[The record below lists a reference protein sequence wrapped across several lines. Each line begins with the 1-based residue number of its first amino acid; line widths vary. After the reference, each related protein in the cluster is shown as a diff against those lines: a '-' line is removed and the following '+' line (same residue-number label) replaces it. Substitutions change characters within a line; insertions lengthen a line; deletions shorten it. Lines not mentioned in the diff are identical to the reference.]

1 MQKANYFDDSKIYN
15 LKEHLCSRFEEE
27 LQTQEYLDSNQI
39 TEILFEGVKKY
50 LGVNIKNL
58 EGVRIYNP
66 LWWTFVTPNYSAI
79 VPINGSKAGM
89 HIYSLKEHLCSI
101 KEKRQI
107 QENGRKGSG
116 MYRFNEKDVEVE
128 FKKYKEDIKN
138 RISRALED

>member
-50 LGVNIKNL
+50 FGVNIKNL

-66 LWWTFVTPNYSAI
+66 LWWAFVTPNYSAI
-79 VPINGSKAGM
+79 VPING
-89 HIYSLKEHLCSI
+89 
-101 KEKRQI
+101 
-107 QENGRKGSG
+107 RKDNSG
-116 MYRFNEKDVEVE
+116 MYKFNEKDVGVE